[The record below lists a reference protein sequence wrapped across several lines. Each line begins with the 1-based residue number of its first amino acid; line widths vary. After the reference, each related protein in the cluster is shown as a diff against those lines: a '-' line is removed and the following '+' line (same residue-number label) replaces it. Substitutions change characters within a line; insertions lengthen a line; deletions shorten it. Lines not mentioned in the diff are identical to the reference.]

1 MLAVRRLYL
10 GCAGVYT
17 YLKYFIGM
25 QINLSDKVHM
35 LFSKYFRVL
44 CLDLLRCCLRY
55 GLLRSSPP
63 LILPHST
70 WTVLFPA
77 DSDQQQSVY
86 FRVITPG
93 THSRVTLTM
102 NKYQKQELYITSN

>member
-55 GLLRSSPP
+55 GLLRSSPTTDFTSF
-63 LILPHST
+63 H
-70 WTVLFPA
+70 V
-77 DSDQQQSVY
+77 DSIISG
-86 FRVITPG
+86 R
-93 THSRVTLTM
+93 
-102 NKYQKQELYITSN
+102 